1 MRISINLG
9 GDFPVAQH
17 VQQIVDAENAGFE
30 GAWLSNIF
38 GTDPMTIIAVAG
50 SRTSSIELGT
60 AVVPTYVRH
69 PFALAQEAVT
79 VQAAASGRF
88 VLGIGLSHHVV
99 VENMW
104 GMSYG
109 RPAHH
114 MEEYLN
120 VLLPLVREHKVA
132 YSGDLYRTSV
142 PLNVTDAA
150 PLPVVVAALAP
161 RMLRLAGQM
170 ADGTVTWMTGTRT
183 IAEHV
188 APKIN
193 AAASAAGRPAP
204 RVAVCLPIAVTEDVA
219 AGRELCARVF
229 QMYGQLPNY
238 KRMLDKEGAAGP
250 ADVAILGDES
260 TVERQLRDLA
270 SAGATEFIAAIVPVG
285 DDASR
290 SVARTSTL
298 LRSLIGKI

>member
-9 GDFPVAQH
+9 GDVPVVEH

-38 GTDPMTIIAVAG
+38 GTDPMTIIALAG
-50 SRTSSIELGT
+50 ARTSTIELGT
-60 AVVPTYVRH
+60 AVVPTYIRH

-79 VQAAASGRF
+79 VQAASSGRF

-109 RPAHH
+109 KPAHH
-114 MEEYLN
+114 MEEYLK

-132 YSGDLYRTSV
+132 YSGDLFRTAA

-161 RMLRLAGQM
+161 HMLRLAGEM

-188 APKIN
+188 TPKIN
-193 AAASAAGRPAP
+193 
-204 RVAVCLPIAVTEDVA
+204 A
-219 AGRELCARVF
+219 AGRELCGRVF

-238 KRMLDKEGAAGP
+238 KRMLDKEGAQGP

-260 TVERQLRDLA
+260 AVERQLRDLA

-285 DDASR
+285 ADSTR
-290 SVARTSTL
+290 SIARTGTL